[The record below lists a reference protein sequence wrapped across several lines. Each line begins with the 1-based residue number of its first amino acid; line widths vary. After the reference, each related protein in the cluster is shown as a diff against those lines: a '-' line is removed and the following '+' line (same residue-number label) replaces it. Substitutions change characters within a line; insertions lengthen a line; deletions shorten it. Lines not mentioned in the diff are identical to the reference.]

1 MNKSTNFELLLHN
14 LHNIC
19 IHTDYRV
26 RNTVRRTVKYGAN
39 LQDAIDKIN
48 VWIDEKNDVMKA
60 FVDLPMDKDKLDRLL
75 GEHEVT
81 VRDIDDKKPEV
92 EDVIAKGNLIV
103 DATKHPGL

>member
-1 MNKSTNFELLLHN
+1 
-14 LHNIC
+14 
-19 IHTDYRV
+19 
-26 RNTVRRTVKYGAN
+26 
-39 LQDAIDKIN
+39 
-48 VWIDEKNDVMKA
+48 MKA